1 MAPRTKQIAVPEPS
15 PALLTFKIMQLH
27 EDALIP
33 KEGTTGSVG
42 LDLASLYSLEILP
55 SSSIMA
61 AYRVRTGIAV
71 EIPEGYHGKIFL
83 RSSIGEKTKLRLANG
98 TGIIDSDYRGELI
111 LLVENIGR
119 FSEYIQTGQRIAQL
133 IIEKNTDL
141 PLEIVETLSETE
153 RGSAGIGS
161 TGK

>member
-1 MAPRTKQIAVPEPS
+1 MAPRTKQIAVPETP

-42 LDLASLYSLEILP
+42 LDLASLVSIEIQP
-55 SSSIMA
+55 SRCIST
-61 AYRVRTGIAV
+61 AYFIRTGIAV

-83 RSSIGEKTKLRLANG
+83 RSSIGAETKLRLANG
-98 TGIIDSDYRGELI
+98 TGIIDSDYRGEI
-111 LLVENIGR
+111 LLLIENIGQ
-119 FSEYIQTGQRIAQL
+119 FTEYIQAGQRIAQL
-133 IIEKNTDL
+133 ILESNT
-141 PLEIVETLSETE
+141 PLSIEIVETLSETE
-153 RGSAGIGS
+153 RGSAGFGS